1 VIVLPVTYTPITSQT
16 LSSATSSITFSSISG
31 SYTDLVLVA
40 SPLRDATTGGYV
52 TMQFNSDTGSNY
64 SNTGLLGNGTT
75 TQSSRTSSQTI
86 AYLNWGA
93 DGLSTTNPNTMIAS
107 FQNYSNTTT
116 YKTYLSRANQAGSA
130 VDAVVGL
137 WRSTSAISTIAI
149 SRSTGSFAI
158 GSTFTLYGIKAA

>member
-1 VIVLPVTYTPITSQT
+1 MPAGNTYVALATQT
-16 LSSATSSITFSSISG
+16 LGSAAATVTFSSISG

-64 SNTGLLGNGTT
+64 SNTGLLGDGTA
-75 TQSSRTSSQTI
+75 TQSSRTSSQTF

-93 DGLSTTNPNTMIAS
+93 SGLSTTNPNTMIAS

-116 YKTYLSRANQAGSA
+116 NKSYLSRANQAGSS

-137 WRSTSAISTIAI
+137 WRSTAAISTIAI
-149 SRSTGSFAI
+149 FRSTGSFAV
-158 GSTFTLYGIKAA
+158 GSTFSLYGIAAA

>member
-1 VIVLPVTYTPITSQT
+1 MATTYTPIATTT
-16 LSSATSSITFSSISG
+16 LASTATSYTFSSIPAT
-31 SYTDLVLVA
+31 YTDLVLVA

-64 SNTGLLGNGTT
+64 SNTGLLGNGTS

-116 YKTYLSRANQAGSA
+116 YKTYLSRANQAGST

-137 WRSTSAISTIAI
+137 WRSTSAISTIAV
-149 SRSTGSFAI
+149 SRSTGSFAT